1 MELEDGCEEITKDT
15 APREEEI
22 ENVRYVKN
30 LKDIKEK
37 L

>member
-1 MELEDGCEEITKDT
+1 MELEDGCEEIIKDIVF
-15 APREEEI
+15 REEEI